1 MASKWSAKRSM
12 RAAPLTR
19 AMASDSAT
27 RASSCTRLA
36 TLTGTSPTFGRVPH
50 CTPAV
55 QGRVVLLHTKRDG
68 RGEVEEVYMYGADSR
83 MPRSKTKLQ

>member
-1 MASKWSAKRSM
+1 MVRDAFDAGCAAFSCGGFRFGDPSEFLHPAGHPHWHQPDFRS
-12 RAAPLTR
+12 
-19 AMASDSAT
+19 
-27 RASSCTRLA
+27 C
-36 TLTGTSPTFGRVPH
+36 PH